1 MAYAPRR
8 LIAATVAGA
17 TLFGSIALG
26 GCGGKTSKL
35 AAPAAPL
42 TPPVT
47 LCTERAPNVDCNGA
61 RQIEAWLR
69 DPRLAILGSGPPPAG
84 TQGAK
89 VLTVAIPE
97 RDGQRVFRAKWRP
110 LSSESLTNDPRKELG
125 AYAVSK
131 LFLEPYEYVVPPTA
145 GHCFDLARYQAVVDG
160 TARPSFPERGTRCVF
175 GFLSYWLENV
185 GNAADARK
193 AGVWSEEDI
202 FDEKLFL
209 ANHEYGKS
217 ISDLNLLTYLIH
229 HGDAHE
235 YQFLITEDRRT
246 PRAYSVDNSIAFR
259 SIKNPMLFFR
269 KDWSAIQVPAIS
281 RQSVERLRNLDK
293 NAWATLAVIEQYL
306 VANGRL
312 LPKPPSSLAGP
323 PNDGLRWA
331 GVSLQVGLTDAEIA
345 GVRDRLE
352 SLLKDV
358 ESGTLKTF

>member
-1 MAYAPRR
+1 MAYPVRR
-8 LIAATVAGA
+8 LIGATVAGA
-17 TLFGSIALG
+17 ALFGSIALG
-26 GCGGKTSKL
+26 GCGGTTPKL

-61 RQIEAWLR
+61 REIEAWLS
-69 DPRLAILGSGPPPAG
+69 DPRLAVLGSGPTPAG

-125 AYAVSK
+125 AYAVAK

-145 GHCFDLARYQAVVDG
+145 GHCFDLARYRAVVDR
-160 TARPSFPERGTRCVF
+160 AAEPSFPQRGTSCVF

-185 GNAADARK
+185 GNAGDARK

-202 FDEKLFL
+202 FDEKLFR
-209 ANHEYGKS
+209 ANHEYGKA
-217 ISDLNLLTYLIH
+217 ISDLNILTYLIR

-235 YQFLITEDRRT
+235 YQFMITEDRRT

-259 SIKNPMLFFR
+259 SIKNPMLLFR

-281 RQSVERLRNLDK
+281 RQSAERLSALDEH
-293 NAWATLAVIEQYL
+293 AWATLAVIEQYF
-306 VANGRL
+306 VVKDKL
-312 LPKPPSSLAGP
+312 LPMQAKGLTGSPD
-323 PNDGLRWA
+323 DGLRWA
-331 GVSLQVGLTDAEIA
+331 GLSFQVGLTDAEIS
-345 GVRDRLE
+345 GVRDRLT

-358 ESGTLKTF
+358 ESGRLKTF